1 MYLIRGLKNL
11 SLFNERF
18 SEEQLVVTI
27 GNFDGLHQG
36 HKKII
41 QEMKNISLNS
51 SAKTMVIFTEPHAKE
66 FFSMDKDIMEQP
78 ARISPWRDKFKNLE
92 NENIDFAFF
101 LKFNKSLQT
110 MSPEIFI
117 EKVLGS
123 LNISNLMI
131 GDDFRFGQDRK
142 GDFLMLKDWSK
153 SQGISLS
160 KLPTYSIDSRRVSS
174 TWIRETLSLSDFSTA
189 KKLLGRPYSFEG
201 KVVHGNRLGRSIGFP
216 TANIWLPKNNLPI
229 KGVFSV
235 KISIDMSEFDGI
247 ANIGI
252 RPTVGGTSPVLEVN
266 IFDFKKEI
274 YGKRIKVEF
283 VKKIRDEK
291 KFDSLDDLKKQIAK
305 DVNTAKEQLLDEK
318 N

>member
-27 GNFDGLHQG
+27 GNFDGLHKG

-66 FFSMDKDIMEQP
+66 FFSMDKNIMEQP

-142 GDFLMLKDWSK
+142 GDFVMLKDWSK

-160 KLPTYSIDSRRVSS
+160 KLPTFSIDNRRVSS
-174 TWIRETLSLSDFSTA
+174 TWIRETLSLSDFSTT

-235 KISIDMSEFDGI
+235 KISIDVSEFEGI

>member
-1 MYLIRGLKNL
+1 MYLLRGLNNL

-18 SEEQLVVTI
+18 SEEKLVVTI

-41 QEMKNISLNS
+41 QEMKNISRDS

-110 MSPEIFI
+110 MNPEIFI
-117 EKVLGS
+117 ERVLGS

-142 GDFLMLKDWSK
+142 GDFSMLSNWSK
-153 SQGISLS
+153 SKDISLS
-160 KLPTYSIDSRRVSS
+160 KLPTFSIDNRRVSS
-174 TWIRETLSLSDFSTA
+174 TWVRETLSSSDFSKA
-189 KKLLGRPYSFEG
+189 KNLLGRPYSFEG
-201 KVVHGNRLGRSIGFP
+201 KVVHGNRLGRLIGFP

-235 KISIDMSEFDGI
+235 KISLDMSEFYGI

-291 KFDSLDDLKKQIAK
+291 KFDSLDDLKKQITK
-305 DVNTAKEQLLDEK
+305 DVNTAKEQLLNEK

>member
-27 GNFDGLHQG
+27 GNFDGLHKG

-66 FFSMDKDIMEQP
+66 FFSMDKNIMEQP

-117 EKVLGS
+117 EKVLGP

-142 GDFLMLKDWSK
+142 GDFVMLKDWSK

-160 KLPTYSIDSRRVSS
+160 KLPTFSIDNRRVSS
-174 TWIRETLSLSDFSTA
+174 TWIRETLSLSDFSTT

-235 KISIDMSEFDGI
+235 KISIDVSEFEGI

-305 DVNTAKEQLLDEK
+305 DVNTAKERLLDEK

>member
-11 SLFNERF
+11 SLFNDRF
-18 SEEQLVVTI
+18 SEEKLVVTI

-41 QEMKNISLNS
+41 QEMKNISQNF

-66 FFSMDKDIMEQP
+66 FFSMDKNIMEQP

-92 NENIDFAFF
+92 NENVDFAFF

-142 GDFLMLKDWSK
+142 GDFLMLKNWSK
-153 SQGISLS
+153 SKSISLS
-160 KLPTYSIDSRRVSS
+160 KLPTFSIDNRRVSS
-174 TWIRETLSLSDFSTA
+174 TWVRETLSLGDFSLA

-216 TANIWLPKNNLPI
+216 TANVWLPKNNLPI

-235 KISIDMSEFDGI
+235 KISIDMSEFKGI

-291 KFDSLDDLKKQIAK
+291 KFDSIDDLKKQIAK

>member
-41 QEMKNISLNS
+41 QEMKNISKNS

-160 KLPTYSIDSRRVSS
+160 KLPTFSIENRRISS
-174 TWIRETLSLSDFSTA
+174 TWIRETLSLSDFSTT
-189 KKLLGRPYSFEG
+189 KKLLGRPYTFEG

-229 KGVFSV
+229 RGVFSV
-235 KISIDMSEFDGI
+235 KISIDMSEFEGI

-274 YGKRIKVEF
+274 YGKRLKVEF

>member
-27 GNFDGLHQG
+27 GNFDGLHLG

-66 FFSMDKDIMEQP
+66 FFSMDKNIMEQP

-117 EKVLGS
+117 EKVLGP

-142 GDFLMLKDWSK
+142 GDFVMLKDWSK

-160 KLPTYSIDSRRVSS
+160 KLPTFSIDNRRVSS
-174 TWIRETLSLSDFSTA
+174 TWIRETLSLSDFSTT

-235 KISIDMSEFDGI
+235 KISIDVSEFEGI

>member
-27 GNFDGLHQG
+27 GNFDGLHKG

-66 FFSMDKDIMEQP
+66 FFSMDKNIMEQP

-160 KLPTYSIDSRRVSS
+160 KLPTFSIDNRRVSS
-174 TWIRETLSLSDFSTA
+174 TWIRETLSVSDFSTT

-235 KISIDMSEFDGI
+235 KISIDVSEFEGI

>member
-41 QEMKNISLNS
+41 QEMKNISKNS

-101 LKFNKSLQT
+101 LKFNKFLQT

-123 LNISNLMI
+123 LNIINLMI

-160 KLPTYSIDSRRVSS
+160 KLPTFSIENRRISS
-174 TWIRETLSLSDFSTA
+174 TWIRETLSLSDFSLA
-189 KKLLGRPYSFEG
+189 KKLLARPYSFEG

-229 KGVFSV
+229 RGVFSV
-235 KISIDMSEFDGI
+235 KISIDMSEFKGI

-291 KFDSLDDLKKQIAK
+291 KFDSLDDLKKQITK
-305 DVNTAKEQLLDEK
+305 DVNTAKKQLLDEK

>member
-27 GNFDGLHQG
+27 GNFDGLHKG

-41 QEMKNISLNS
+41 QEMKKISQNS

-66 FFSMDKDIMEQP
+66 FFSMDKNIMEQP

-117 EKVLGS
+117 EKVLGP

-142 GDFLMLKDWSK
+142 GDFVMLKDWSK

-160 KLPTYSIDSRRVSS
+160 KLPTFSIDNRRVSS
-174 TWIRETLSLSDFSTA
+174 TWIRETLSLSDFSTT

-235 KISIDMSEFDGI
+235 KISIDVSGFEGI

>member
-27 GNFDGLHQG
+27 GNFDGLHKG

-41 QEMKNISLNS
+41 QEMKNISLKS

-66 FFSMDKDIMEQP
+66 FFSMDKNIMEQP

-117 EKVLGS
+117 EKVLGP

-142 GDFLMLKDWSK
+142 GDFVMLKDWSK

-160 KLPTYSIDSRRVSS
+160 KLPTFSIDNRRVSS
-174 TWIRETLSLSDFSTA
+174 TWIRETLSLSDFSTT

-235 KISIDMSEFDGI
+235 KISIDVSEFEGI

>member
-41 QEMKNISLNS
+41 QEMKNISKNL

-160 KLPTYSIDSRRVSS
+160 KLPTFSIDNRRVSS

-235 KISIDMSEFDGI
+235 KISIDMSEFEGI

-305 DVNTAKEQLLDEK
+305 DVNTAKEQLFDEK

>member
-18 SEEQLVVTI
+18 EKEKLVVTI
-27 GNFDGLHQG
+27 GNFDGLHLG

-41 QEMKNISLNS
+41 LKMKDVALSSNS
-51 SAKTMVIFTEPHAKE
+51 KTMVIFTEPHAKE
-66 FFSMDKDIMEQP
+66 FFSFNKDITEQP
-78 ARISPWRDKFKNLE
+78 TRISPWRDKFKRLE
-92 NENIDFAFF
+92 NESVDYAFF
-101 LKFNKSLQT
+101 LKFNISLQT
-110 MSPEIFI
+110 MVPEVFI
-117 EKVLGS
+117 KEVLDS
-123 LNISNLMI
+123 LNISHLLI

-142 GDFLMLKDWSK
+142 GDYTLLQKWSDSK
-153 SQGISLS
+153 GIKLS
-160 KLPTYSIDSRRVSS
+160 KLPTFSIEKRRVSS
-174 TWIRETLSLSDFSTA
+174 SWIRETLSKGDFEMT
-189 KKLLGRPYSFEG
+189 KDLLGRPYSFEG
-201 KVVHGNRLGRSIGFP
+201 KVVPGNRLGRTIGFP

-235 KISIDMSEFDGI
+235 KIRLDMSELKGI

-266 IFDFKKEI
+266 IFDFKEDI
-274 YGKRIKVEF
+274 YGKRLKVQF

-291 KFDSLDDLKKQIAK
+291 KFDSLEELKTQIVK
-305 DVNTAKEQLLDEK
+305 DVKTAQEQLLNEK

>member
-41 QEMKNISLNS
+41 QEMKNIAQDF

-123 LNISNLMI
+123 LNIINLMI

-160 KLPTYSIDSRRVSS
+160 KLPTYSIDNRRVSS

-235 KISIDMSEFDGI
+235 KISIDMSEFEGI

-305 DVNTAKEQLLDEK
+305 DVNTAKKQLLNEK

>member
-18 SEEQLVVTI
+18 EKEKLVVTI
-27 GNFDGLHQG
+27 GNFDGLHLG

-41 QEMKNISLNS
+41 HKMKDIALSSNS
-51 SAKTMVIFTEPHAKE
+51 KTMVIFTEPHAKE
-66 FFSMDKDIMEQP
+66 FFSFDKDIIEQP
-78 ARISPWRDKFKNLE
+78 TRISPWRDKFKRLE
-92 NENIDFAFF
+92 NESVDYAFF
-101 LKFNKSLQT
+101 LKFNISLQT
-110 MSPEIFI
+110 MVPEVFI
-117 EKVLGS
+117 KEVLDS
-123 LNISNLMI
+123 LNISHLLI

-142 GDFLMLKDWSK
+142 GDYTLLQKWSDSK
-153 SQGISLS
+153 GIKLS
-160 KLPTYSIDSRRVSS
+160 KLPTFSIEKRRVSS
-174 TWIRETLSLSDFSTA
+174 SWIRETLSKGDFEMT
-189 KKLLGRPYSFEG
+189 KNLLGRPYSFEG
-201 KVVHGNRLGRSIGFP
+201 KVVPGNRLGRTIGFP

-235 KISIDMSEFDGI
+235 KIRLDMSELNGI

-266 IFDFKKEI
+266 IFDFKEDI
-274 YGKRIKVEF
+274 YGKRLKVQF

-291 KFDSLDDLKKQIAK
+291 KFDGLEELKIQIAK
-305 DVNTAKEQLLDEK
+305 DVKTAQEQLLNEK

>member
-41 QEMKNISLNS
+41 QEMKNISKNS

-101 LKFNKSLQT
+101 LKFNKFLQT

-123 LNISNLMI
+123 LNIINLMI

-160 KLPTYSIDSRRVSS
+160 KLPTFSIENRRISS
-174 TWIRETLSLSDFSTA
+174 TWIRETLSLSDFSTT
-189 KKLLGRPYSFEG
+189 KKLLGRPYTFEG

-229 KGVFSV
+229 RGVFSV
-235 KISIDMSEFDGI
+235 KISIDMSEFEGI

-274 YGKRIKVEF
+274 YGKRLKVEF

>member
-27 GNFDGLHQG
+27 GNFDGLHKG

-92 NENIDFAFF
+92 NENVDFAFF

-160 KLPTYSIDSRRVSS
+160 KLPTFSIDNRRVSS
-174 TWIRETLSLSDFSTA
+174 TWIRETLSVSDFSTT

-235 KISIDMSEFDGI
+235 KISIDVSEFEGI

>member
-27 GNFDGLHQG
+27 GNFDGLHKG

-41 QEMKNISLNS
+41 QEMKNISKNS

-66 FFSMDKDIMEQP
+66 FFSMDKNIMEQP

-117 EKVLGS
+117 EKVLGP

-160 KLPTYSIDSRRVSS
+160 KLPTFLIDNRRVSS
-174 TWIRETLSLSDFSTA
+174 TWIRETLSLSDFSTT

-235 KISIDMSEFDGI
+235 KISIDVSEFEGI

>member
-18 SEEQLVVTI
+18 SEENLVVTI

-41 QEMKNISLNS
+41 REMKSISQNS

-66 FFSMDKDIMEQP
+66 FFSMDKNIMEQP

-117 EKVLGS
+117 EKILGS
-123 LNISNLMI
+123 LNITNLMI
-131 GDDFRFGQDRK
+131 GDDFRFGQNRK
-142 GDFLMLKDWSK
+142 GDFLMLKEWSRSK
-153 SQGISLS
+153 GISLS
-160 KLPTYSIDSRRVSS
+160 KLPTFSINNHRVSS
-174 TWIRETLSLSDFSTA
+174 TWIRETLSLSDFSLA

-235 KISIDMSEFDGI
+235 KISIDMSEFEGI

-291 KFDSLDDLKKQIAK
+291 KFNSLDDLKKQIAK

>member
-18 SEEQLVVTI
+18 SEENLVVTI

-41 QEMKNISLNS
+41 REMKSISQNS

-66 FFSMDKDIMEQP
+66 FFSMDKNIMEQP

-123 LNISNLMI
+123 LNIINLMI

-142 GDFLMLKDWSK
+142 GDFLMLKEWSR

-160 KLPTYSIDSRRVSS
+160 KLPTFSIDNHRVSS
-174 TWIRETLSLSDFSTA
+174 TWIRETLSLSDFSLA

-235 KISIDMSEFDGI
+235 KISIDVSEFEGI

>member
-41 QEMKNISLNS
+41 QEMKNVAQDS

-160 KLPTYSIDSRRVSS
+160 KLPTFSIDNRRVSS

-235 KISIDMSEFDGI
+235 KISIDMSEFEGI

-305 DVNTAKEQLLDEK
+305 DVNTAKEQLFDEK

>member
-1 MYLIRGLKNL
+1 MYLLRGLNNL

-18 SEEQLVVTI
+18 SEEKLVVTI

-41 QEMKNISLNS
+41 QEMKNISRDS

-110 MSPEIFI
+110 MNPEIFI
-117 EKVLGS
+117 ERVLGS

-142 GDFLMLKDWSK
+142 GDFSMLSNWSK
-153 SQGISLS
+153 SKDISLS
-160 KLPTYSIDSRRVSS
+160 KLPTFSIDNRRVSS
-174 TWIRETLSLSDFSTA
+174 TWVRETLSSSDFALA
-189 KKLLGRPYSFEG
+189 KNLLGRPYSFEG
-201 KVVHGNRLGRSIGFP
+201 KVVHGNRLGRLIGFP

-235 KISIDMSEFDGI
+235 KISLDMSEFYGI

-291 KFDSLDDLKKQIAK
+291 KFDSLDDLKKQITK
-305 DVNTAKEQLLDEK
+305 DVNTAKEQLLNEK

>member
-27 GNFDGLHQG
+27 GNFDGLHKG

-66 FFSMDKDIMEQP
+66 FFSMDKNIMEQP

-117 EKVLGS
+117 EKVLGP

-160 KLPTYSIDSRRVSS
+160 KLPTFSIDNRRVSS
-174 TWIRETLSLSDFSTA
+174 TWIRETLSLSDFSTT

-235 KISIDMSEFDGI
+235 KISIDVSEFEGI

-291 KFDSLDDLKKQIAK
+291 KFDSLDDLKKQIVK

>member
-41 QEMKNISLNS
+41 QEMKNISKNS

-160 KLPTYSIDSRRVSS
+160 KLPTYSIDNRRVSS

-235 KISIDMSEFDGI
+235 KISIDMSEFEGI

-283 VKKIRDEK
+283 VKKIRDEI
-291 KFDSLDDLKKQIAK
+291 KFDSLDDLTKQIAK
-305 DVNTAKEQLLDEK
+305 DVNTAKEQLLNEK

>member
-18 SEEQLVVTI
+18 SEENLVVTI

-41 QEMKNISLNS
+41 REMKSISQNS

-66 FFSMDKDIMEQP
+66 FFSMDKNIMEQP

-123 LNISNLMI
+123 LNITNLMI
-131 GDDFRFGQDRK
+131 GDDFRFGQNRK
-142 GDFLMLKDWSK
+142 GDFLMLKEWSRSK
-153 SQGISLS
+153 GISLS
-160 KLPTYSIDSRRVSS
+160 KLPTFSINNHRVSS
-174 TWIRETLSLSDFSTA
+174 TWIRETLSLSDFSLA

-235 KISIDMSEFDGI
+235 KISIDMSEFEGI

-291 KFDSLDDLKKQIAK
+291 KFNSLDDLKKQIAK

>member
-18 SEEQLVVTI
+18 EKEKLVVTI
-27 GNFDGLHQG
+27 GNFDGLHLG

-41 QEMKNISLNS
+41 LKMKDVALSSNS
-51 SAKTMVIFTEPHAKE
+51 KTMVIFTEPHAKE
-66 FFSMDKDIMEQP
+66 FFSFNKDITEQP
-78 ARISPWRDKFKNLE
+78 TRISPWRDKFKRLE
-92 NENIDFAFF
+92 DESVDYAFF
-101 LKFNKSLQT
+101 LKFNISLQT
-110 MSPEIFI
+110 MVPEVFI
-117 EKVLGS
+117 KEVLDS
-123 LNISNLMI
+123 LNISHLLI

-142 GDFLMLKDWSK
+142 GDYTLLQKWSDSK
-153 SQGISLS
+153 GIKLS
-160 KLPTYSIDSRRVSS
+160 KLPTFSIEKRRVSS
-174 TWIRETLSLSDFSTA
+174 SWIRETLSKGDFEMT
-189 KKLLGRPYSFEG
+189 KDLLGRPYSFEG
-201 KVVHGNRLGRSIGFP
+201 KVVPGNRLGRTIGFP

-235 KISIDMSEFDGI
+235 KIRLDMSELNGI

-266 IFDFKKEI
+266 IFDFKEDI
-274 YGKRIKVEF
+274 YGKRLKVQF

-291 KFDSLDDLKKQIAK
+291 KFDGLEELKTQIAK
-305 DVNTAKEQLLDEK
+305 DVKTAQEQLLNEK

>member
-41 QEMKNISLNS
+41 QEMKNISKNS

-66 FFSMDKDIMEQP
+66 FFSMDKNIMEQP

-160 KLPTYSIDSRRVSS
+160 KLPTFSIDNRRVSS
-174 TWIRETLSLSDFSTA
+174 TWIRDTLSLSDFSTT

-235 KISIDMSEFDGI
+235 KISIDVSEFEGI

>member
-27 GNFDGLHQG
+27 GNFDGLHKG

-66 FFSMDKDIMEQP
+66 FFSMDKNIMEQP

-117 EKVLGS
+117 EKVLGP

-131 GDDFRFGQDRK
+131 GDDFRFGQDRN

-160 KLPTYSIDSRRVSS
+160 KLPTFSIDNRRVSS
-174 TWIRETLSLSDFSTA
+174 TWIRETLSLSDFSTT

-235 KISIDMSEFDGI
+235 KISIDVSEFEGI

>member
-1 MYLIRGLKNL
+1 MYLLRGLNNL
-11 SLFNERF
+11 PLFNERF
-18 SEEQLVVTI
+18 SEEELVVTI
-27 GNFDGLHQG
+27 GNFDGLHKG

-41 QEMKNISLNS
+41 QEMKNISRDS
-51 SAKTMVIFTEPHAKE
+51 GAKTMVIFTEPHAKE

-110 MSPEIFI
+110 MNPEIFI

-123 LNISNLMI
+123 LNIGNLMI

-142 GDFLMLKDWSK
+142 GDFLMLSNWSK
-153 SQGISLS
+153 SKDISLS
-160 KLPTYSIDSRRVSS
+160 KLPTFSIDNRRVSS
-174 TWIRETLSLSDFSTA
+174 TWVRETLSLSDFSSAET
-189 KKLLGRPYSFEG
+189 LLGKPYSFEG
-201 KVVHGNRLGRSIGFP
+201 KVVHGNRVGRSIGFP

-235 KISIDMSEFDGI
+235 KISLDMSELYGI

-274 YGKRIKVEF
+274 YGKRVKVEF

-291 KFDSLDDLKKQIAK
+291 KFDSLEDLKKQIAK
-305 DVNTAKEQLLDEK
+305 DVSIAKEQLLDEK

>member
-18 SEEQLVVTI
+18 EKEKLVVTI
-27 GNFDGLHQG
+27 GNFDGLHLG

-41 QEMKNISLNS
+41 LKMKDVALSSNS
-51 SAKTMVIFTEPHAKE
+51 KTMVIFTEPHAKE
-66 FFSMDKDIMEQP
+66 FFSFNKDITEQP
-78 ARISPWRDKFKNLE
+78 TRISPWRDKFKRLE
-92 NENIDFAFF
+92 DESVDYAFF
-101 LKFNKSLQT
+101 LKFNISLQT
-110 MSPEIFI
+110 MVPEVFI
-117 EKVLGS
+117 KEVLDS
-123 LNISNLMI
+123 LNISHLLI

-142 GDFLMLKDWSK
+142 GDYTLLQKWSDSK
-153 SQGISLS
+153 GIKLS
-160 KLPTYSIDSRRVSS
+160 KLPTFSIEKRRVSS
-174 TWIRETLSLSDFSTA
+174 SWIRETLSKGDFEMT
-189 KKLLGRPYSFEG
+189 KDLLGRPYSFEG
-201 KVVHGNRLGRSIGFP
+201 KVVPGNRLGRTIGFP

-235 KISIDMSEFDGI
+235 KISLDMSELKGI

-266 IFDFKKEI
+266 IFDFKEDI
-274 YGKRIKVEF
+274 YGKRLKVQF

-291 KFDSLDDLKKQIAK
+291 KFDGLEELKTQIAK
-305 DVNTAKEQLLDEK
+305 DVKTAQEQLLNEK

>member
-18 SEEQLVVTI
+18 EKEKLVVTI
-27 GNFDGLHQG
+27 GNFDGLHLG

-41 QEMKNISLNS
+41 LKMKDVALSSNS
-51 SAKTMVIFTEPHAKE
+51 KTMVIFTEPHAKE
-66 FFSMDKDIMEQP
+66 FFSFNKDITEQP
-78 ARISPWRDKFKNLE
+78 TRISPWRDKFKRLE
-92 NENIDFAFF
+92 NESVDYAFF
-101 LKFNKSLQT
+101 LKFNISLQT
-110 MSPEIFI
+110 MVPEVFI
-117 EKVLGS
+117 KEVLDS
-123 LNISNLMI
+123 LNISHLLI

-142 GDFLMLKDWSK
+142 GDYTLLQKWSDSK
-153 SQGISLS
+153 GIKLS
-160 KLPTYSIDSRRVSS
+160 KLPTFSIEKRRVSS
-174 TWIRETLSLSDFSTA
+174 SWIRETLSKGDFEMT
-189 KKLLGRPYSFEG
+189 KDLLGRPYSFEG
-201 KVVHGNRLGRSIGFP
+201 KVVPGNRLGRTIGFP

-235 KISIDMSEFDGI
+235 KIRLDMSELNGI

-266 IFDFKKEI
+266 IFDFKEDI
-274 YGKRIKVEF
+274 YGKRLKVQF

-291 KFDSLDDLKKQIAK
+291 KFDGLEELKTQIAK
-305 DVNTAKEQLLDEK
+305 DVKTAQEQLLNEK

>member
-27 GNFDGLHQG
+27 GNFDGLHKG

-66 FFSMDKDIMEQP
+66 FFSMDKNIMEQP

-142 GDFLMLKDWSK
+142 GDFVMLKDWSK

-160 KLPTYSIDSRRVSS
+160 KLPTFSIDNRRVSS
-174 TWIRETLSLSDFSTA
+174 TWIRETLSLSDFSTT

-235 KISIDMSEFDGI
+235 KISIDVSEFEGI

-318 N
+318 D

>member
-27 GNFDGLHQG
+27 GNFDGLHKG

-66 FFSMDKDIMEQP
+66 FFSMDKNIMEQP

-117 EKVLGS
+117 EKVLGPVS
-123 LNISNLMI
+123 YTHLT
-131 GDDFRFGQDRK
+131 
-142 GDFLMLKDWSK
+142 
-153 SQGISLS
+153 
-160 KLPTYSIDSRRVSS
+160 LPT
-174 TWIRETLSLSDFSTA
+174 T
-189 KKLLGRPYSFEG
+189 PY
-201 KVVHGNRLGRSIGFP
+201 V
-216 TANIWLPKNNLPI
+216 
-229 KGVFSV
+229 
-235 KISIDMSEFDGI
+235 
-247 ANIGI
+247 
-252 RPTVGGTSPVLEVN
+252 
-266 IFDFKKEI
+266 
-274 YGKRIKVEF
+274 
-283 VKKIRDEK
+283 
-291 KFDSLDDLKKQIAK
+291 
-305 DVNTAKEQLLDEK
+305 
-318 N
+318 

>member
-160 KLPTYSIDSRRVSS
+160 KLPTFSIDNRRVSS
-174 TWIRETLSLSDFSTA
+174 TWIRETLSLSDFSTT

-235 KISIDMSEFDGI
+235 KISIDVSEFEGI

-274 YGKRIKVEF
+274 YGKRLKVEF